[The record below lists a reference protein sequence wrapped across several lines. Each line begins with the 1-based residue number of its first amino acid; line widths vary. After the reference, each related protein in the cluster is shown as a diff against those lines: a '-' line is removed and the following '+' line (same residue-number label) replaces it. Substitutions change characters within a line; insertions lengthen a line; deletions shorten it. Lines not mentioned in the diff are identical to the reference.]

1 MNDFQYISDLNKLV
15 TDLQPDSILSRTI
28 HNENGVKIILFVFAS
43 GQALTE
49 HTSASKAFI
58 HVIYGKAEITVQDFS
73 ETVEPGAWF
82 YLPADVPHSIS
93 ALTEMRMLLYLFK
106 SGD

>member
-58 HVIYGKAEITVQDFS
+58 HVIYGKAEIKVQDFS

-82 YLPADVPHSIS
+82 YLPAEVPHSIS